1 MAGIEEAIQEN
12 PADAWRQLLRSRKF
26 RLWAAAAIGIFLAL
40 GGAYYYLH
48 QGQAPKPSAAPHV
61 AMPQARPKPEAKPL
75 PVSEPEPE
83 PKKPEAGE
91 TGPQEPRREKP
102 QQELNTLKI
111 EKHQAKAAIN
121 PVSAKGYKA
130 MMAHDLAAAQKDYAR
145 LLAQDPQSRD
155 ALFGL
160 AAVALKRGRADL
172 AERYYEKVLEV
183 DPDDP
188 LATASLVDLGN
199 VSDGESRLKIAL
211 QRSPDSGA
219 LYFSL
224 GNRYASESS
233 WAEARQAYFEAYSRD
248 ESNPD
253 FAFNLAVSCDH
264 LGQVD
269 AALRFY
275 RKAIALSSGGFA
287 GFDIEAAKKRASAL
301 EAVHGGRTQ

>member
-1 MAGIEEAIQEN
+1 MASMRDAMQDN
-12 PADAWRQLLRSRKF
+12 DAWLKLVRSRQF
-26 RLWAAAAIGIFLAL
+26 WLWAAAAISLAL

-48 QGQAPKPSAAPHV
+48 DRPVSKPAAVHPVAIAPVQPKPEV
-61 AMPQARPKPEAKPL
+61 RPKPAPA
-75 PVSEPEPE
+75 PVPETE
-83 PKKPEAGE
+83 PKKQASSE
-91 TGPQEPRREKP
+91 TSSQEPPQEKP
-102 QQELNTLKI
+102 HQELNTLKI
-111 EKHQAKAAIN
+111 EKHQAKTAIN
-121 PVSAKGYKA
+121 PISEKGYRA
-130 MMAHDLAAAQKDYAR
+130 MMAHDLAGAQRDYAR

-160 AAVALKRGRADL
+160 AAVAMKRGRADL
-172 AERYYEKVLEV
+172 AERYYEKVLEI

-224 GNRYASESS
+224 GNRYASESA
-233 WAEARQAYFEAYSRD
+233 WAEAKQAYFEAYRRD

-264 LGQVD
+264 LGQ
-269 AALRFY
+269 AASALRFY
-275 RKAIALSSGGFA
+275 RKAIALSSSGFA
-287 GFDIEAAKKRASAL
+287 GFDIEAAKKRVDAL
-301 EAVHGGRTQ
+301 EAVHGG